1 MDIGEKIEHAL
12 RIETAFE
19 IESFGL
25 RIPVTETVT
34 TSWAIMA
41 VLIVA
46 AWAATRRMEKVPRG
60 AQALV
65 EAFVGGL
72 EGFAREH
79 FGDRWWTFA
88 PYLGSV
94 FLFLLAASLAPVLS
108 PVAAFGFEPPFEI
121 KPPTRD
127 INATAAYAVVSILIV
142 LVAGFRSRG
151 FAGWFK
157 HLAHPLPL
165 MIPFN
170 LLEYVVRPLSLCL
183 RLFGNMLGA
192 FIIMRLLEAV
202 APLGLPP
209 LASLYFDFLDGL
221 IQSLV
226 FTFLTTLFIAE
237 AVGQH

>member
-12 RIETAFE
+12 RIETVFE
-19 IESFGL
+19 FEAFGL
-25 RIPVTETVT
+25 RIPVTETVA
-34 TSWAIMA
+34 TSWAVMA

-60 AQALV
+60 AQVLV

-72 EGFAREH
+72 EGLSREH
-79 FGDRWWTFA
+79 FGDRWFAFA

-94 FLFLLAASLAPVLS
+94 FLFLMASSLAPVLS

-127 INATAAYAVVSILIV
+127 INVAAAYSVASILIV
-142 LVAGFRSRG
+142 LAAGFRARG
-151 FAGWFK
+151 IGGWLK

-170 LLEYVVRPLSLCL
+170 LMEYLIRPLSLCL

-202 APLGLPP
+202 APLGIPP
-209 LASLYFDFLDGL
+209 LLSLYFDFLDGL

-237 AVGQH
+237 AVGKH